1 MTSRTTLG
9 PLLTASALA
18 GSAALLVGGLGA
30 CAARDLATGV
40 PPPRLVQDEV
50 LDIQVARRSTKIS
63 MTNTTARSF
72 PAGRLWIN
80 KAYSAPMP
88 PLAVGETVELDLR
101 VFVDEAG
108 EPFRAGGF
116 FATREGDL
124 VVLAHLVT
132 EGRVYG
138 LVVVENEF

>member
-1 MTSRTTLG
+1 MTPRPTPSPQITVLTLVV
-9 PLLTASALA
+9 LA
-18 GSAALLVGGLGA
+18 VGLVGGLGA
-30 CAARDLATGV
+30 CASRDLGTGV
-40 PPPRLVQDEV
+40 SAPRLVQDEV

-80 KAYSAPMP
+80 KGYSAPMP

-124 VVLAHLVT
+124 VVLAHLVI
-132 EGRVYG
+132 EGRTYG